1 MASIIK
7 VSPEQLLATAS
18 EFSNEASALS
28 NLTSEMISLVASS
41 SSAWT
46 GEAATTFVSKFNQL
60 DDDMTRLGNMAREY
74 ANDLTDIATVY
85 QQAETANAEAAQALS
100 ADIIL

>member
-7 VSPEQLLATAS
+7 VSPEQLLTTAS
-18 EFSNEASALS
+18 EFSNEAASLS
-28 NLTSEMISLVASS
+28 NLTNEMISLVSSS

-46 GEAATTFVSKFNQL
+46 GDAATTFVNKFNQL
-60 DDDMTRLGNMAREY
+60 DDDMIKLGNMAKEY
-74 ANDLTDIATVY
+74 ANDLTEIATIY

-100 ADIIL
+100 ADVII